1 MKNIDN
7 LILSDTGESI
17 DSEPIPATKAE
28 VEASEIVCPAF
39 SVDQLINTTLFGI
52 DLSDAQGN
60 PFPNS
65 LIASYLN
72 SAIGYAE
79 SLFDIC
85 LTKKEIVGERHDYER
100 EDYTNWGYI
109 MTWKK
114 PIVKVKSL
122 KLMYGTR
129 PSMEIPQEWLQIDK
143 MAGKIQMFPCSGSVT
158 TMIIGSSG
166 AIYGLHNNVSYAPAM
181 WMIDYEAGIE
191 PDEIEQAMKEFIYKK
206 ATIGIL
212 QVWGDLVLGAGIAN
226 QSVSIDG
233 LSQSIGTTQSAIEF
247 YNVA

>member
-114 PIVKVKSL
+114 PIIRVKSL

-143 MAGKIQMFPCSGSVT
+143 MAGKIQMFPSSGSVT